1 MSSMISLAQ
10 KKQKGFTLVETLV
23 GITVLLV
30 AIVGPM
36 TMAARGLQSAFHAR
50 DQITAVYLAQEA
62 IEIIRAQR
70 DQNALTRASWLSGI
84 SAACDRNNTAGCG
97 VSARAPST
105 YLNCATSLNT
115 CIVNDSGSVGS
126 QRGFYIHG
134 GSGTPTPFTRRIW
147 VEQISGGREA
157 EVTVDVSW
165 QSGLFANIRTVRLQS
180 RIFNHY
186 DFLD

>member
-1 MSSMISLAQ
+1 MNNMISLVQ
-10 KKQKGFTLVETLV
+10 KKQNGFTLVETLV

-50 DQITAVYLAQEA
+50 DQITAVYLGQEA

-70 DQNALTRASWLSGI
+70 DQNALTRASWLTGI
-84 SAACDRNNTAGCG
+84 SAACDRSNVAGCG
-97 VSARAPST
+97 VSARAPTT
-105 YLNCATSLNT
+105 YLNCATSANT
-115 CIVNDSGSVGS
+115 CVINDSGSVSTG
-126 QRGFYIHG
+126 QRGFFIHT
-134 GSGTPTPFTRRIW
+134 SGTPTAFTRRIW
-147 VEQISGGREA
+147 VEQISGSREA

-165 QSGLFANIRTVRLQS
+165 QSGLFASVRTVRLQS